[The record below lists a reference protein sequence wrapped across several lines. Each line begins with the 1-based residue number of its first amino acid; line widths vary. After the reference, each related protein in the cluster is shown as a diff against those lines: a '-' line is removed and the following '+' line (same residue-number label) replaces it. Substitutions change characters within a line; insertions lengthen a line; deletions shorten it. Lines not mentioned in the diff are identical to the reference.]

1 MSACDKCMYQPECYE
16 QRGRCAS
23 FMTPKQWRKERKKE
37 IEMLGE
43 KYSASVSSK
52 ADEAD
57 EGVSEFGES
66 DSEEV
71 RG

>member
-1 MSACDKCMYQPECYE
+1 MSACDKCMYHPECYE

-57 EGVSEFGES
+57 ESVSEFGES

>member
-1 MSACDKCMYQPECYE
+1 MYQPECYE

-57 EGVSEFGES
+57 EGVYEFGEG
-66 DSEEV
+66 DPEEI